1 MKVRS
6 WGRWLGVLGV
16 LVVGVTCQSSST
28 PVGPDVSAVPP
39 TMPASYVAQFSS
51 VAEGVGYWH
60 FTDSTAAQ
68 QWHVVVADLTKDHL
82 DLEAE
87 TSNDSLFGFE
97 TTSAMTA
104 RLASAGEGEPLVAIN
119 ADFWHREGQPV
130 GMFVDDGAIWRGPW
144 RGTGDRAGKTRAILA
159 FNAANDL
166 AMGLP
171 DYALTL
177 TLPDETALALDAINL
192 AEDDSVAVVYTD
204 AYPEAPTVLQ
214 GFALVGF
221 STNVSSWLPNQPLAL
236 TYQGRLEE
244 PQAPQA
250 GEVIVALPADQAAR
264 LDQQTG
270 MAYTLSATLGNLA
283 GEVESVLGA
292 IPRLIDNVEGSP
304 AANPVR
310 FAEEEGIFPA
320 FVTDRHPRSAI
331 GYDADRDWLY
341 LVVVDGRQQTA
352 QGIDLQT
359 LADAF
364 ARWGC
369 DAAINF
375 DGGGSTT
382 LVVKGE
388 VVNTPSD
395 PTGERPVSNALLI
408 MQR

>member
-1 MKVRS
+1 MKIRS

-16 LVVGVTCQSSST
+16 LVGGVACQSSST

-39 TMPASYVAQFSS
+39 AMPASYAAQFSS

-104 RLASAGEGEPLVAIN
+104 RLAEAGEGEPLVAIN

-159 FNAANDL
+159 FNAANEV

-177 TLPDETALALDAINL
+177 MLPDQTTLVLDAINL
-192 AEDDSVAVVYTD
+192 ADADSVAVVYTD
-204 AYPEAPTVLQ
+204 AYPEAPTVPQ

-221 STNVSSWLPNQPLAL
+221 STNVSSWLPNHPLAL
-236 TYQGRLEE
+236 TYQGRLDE

-250 GEVIVALPADQAAR
+250 GKVIVALPADQAAR

-270 MAYTLSATLGNLA
+270 TAYTLSATLGNLT

-292 IPRLIDNVEGSP
+292 IPRLIDDVEGSAVP
-304 AANPVR
+304 DPVR
-310 FAEEEGIFPA
+310 FAAEEGIFPA

-382 LVVKGE
+382 LVVQGE

-395 PTGERPVSNALLI
+395 PTGERPVSNALFI